1 MSCLLA
7 VLCPAPKQPA
17 TVTREIH
24 PDQAYL
30 DAWGLTPGAWASLS
44 SQERA
49 YRRWNV
55 AKALHHNQA
64 DTLEGPRP

>member
-1 MSCLLA
+1 MSLFLA
-7 VLCPAPKQPA
+7 ALCPAPKQPA
-17 TVTREIH
+17 TVTRASH
-24 PDQAYL
+24 PDQPYL

-55 AKALHHNQA
+55 AKAPHLNN
-64 DTLEGPRP
+64 TLEGPRP